1 MHGTTAK
8 PSQNVEHKGI
18 PLVVVQARFRRVLR
32 FLYKTSQQTHD
43 PSMTKKNART
53 LRNFAITLLL
63 VYSGYVG
70 ILWAVQDR
78 FIYPG
83 VYQSVP
89 PWVEM
94 SRPVSVE
101 RVTVPVDTGIDLAV
115 LYRRPDPG
123 KPIVLVFHGNA
134 GYPEDY
140 GFLYKSWARSGYG
153 IVAPAYRGFPRSTGS
168 VSADGILHDALAIY
182 DWSARRHPASQ
193 MIVFG
198 QSLGTA
204 SAVHVAANRQV
215 TATVLVSPF
224 KSMLSV
230 VSDKM
235 PFIPVSLALRSPLRN
250 DLEMGNVTS
259 PVIIFHGDRDDLVP
273 LSSGRELAALAPG
286 EPRFVVVEG
295 AGHIEG
301 LFGGDMV
308 LEINRFIAHHS
319 GSEVLN

>member
-1 MHGTTAK
+1 
-8 PSQNVEHKGI
+8 
-18 PLVVVQARFRRVLR
+18 
-32 FLYKTSQQTHD
+32 
-43 PSMTKKNART
+43 MTKKYART
-53 LRNFAITLLL
+53 LRNFALTFLL

-83 VYQSVP
+83 VYQSIP
-89 PWVEM
+89 SWVGI

-101 RVTVPVDTGIDLAV
+101 RVTAPVDDDIDLAV
-115 LYRRPDPG
+115 LYRSPAAG
-123 KPIVLVFHGNA
+123 KPTVIVFHGNA

-153 IVAPAYRGFPRSTGS
+153 IVAPVYRGFPRSTGS

-182 DWSARRHPASQ
+182 DWSARRHPFSPLV
-193 MIVFG
+193 VFG

-204 SAVHVAANRQV
+204 SAVHVAANRPV

-250 DLEMGNVTS
+250 DLEMGKVTS

-273 LSSGRELAALAPG
+273 LSSGRELATLAPK

-308 LEINRFIAHHS
+308 LEINHFIAENS
-319 GSEVLN
+319 PTEVLE